1 MNALLSILEICAY
14 SGLWSLRFCRDSCSC
29 RFQFEFVSFWFSH
42 FPRSFGLTVKLD
54 DCIVAVATAAGVGAI
69 AVIRLSGNGAL
80 DLVDRCF
87 RGRKHLAESDGYTL
101 HHGYVTDAK
110 GLVIDEV
117 LVSVFRVPHSYTGED
132 SVEISCHGG
141 QMTTSKIM
149 ESIVAAGARIA
160 DPGEFTKR
168 AFLNGRID
176 LSQAE
181 AVADLISARSSRAH
195 ELSIGQLQGQLGQTI
210 RRIRDSL
217 IETCSLLEVDLDF
230 TEEGISVVSPDQVI
244 SKLGEA
250 RIAIESLVDTYKYGK
265 VVRDGVRVSI
275 AGPPN
280 AGKSS
285 LFNRLVGQDRAI
297 VSHLPGTT
305 RDYLEESVLLSGILF
320 IVADTA
326 GIRQTYDAVEAEGVS
341 RSISLARSSDITIL
355 VLDGSKSTNREAVV
369 ALLNEIDC
377 STKIIAAY
385 NKIDLLEDQVRPAEV
400 FGSGNREVHEV
411 FLSALDGTGFES
423 LGNTMVNFSLGG
435 WPLSDVG
442 TKVVSQRHASAL
454 EKASQQL
461 TVAISSQEANM
472 TSEFVALDVRSA
484 LASLGEITGEV
495 TSEDILNSIFQRF
508 CVGK

>member
-1 MNALLSILEICAY
+1 MAGKLS
-14 SGLWSLRFCRDSCSC
+14 
-29 RFQFEFVSFWFSH
+29 
-42 FPRSFGLTVKLD
+42 
-54 DCIVAVATAAGVGAI
+54 DCIVALATAAGVGAI
-69 AVIRLSGNGAL
+69 AVIRLSGTAAH
-80 DLVDRCF
+80 DLADRVF
-87 RGRKHLAESDGYTL
+87 RGRNRLAESDGYTL

-110 GLVIDEV
+110 GMVIDEV
-117 LVSVFRVPHSYTGED
+117 LLSVFRSPHSYTGED

-217 IETCSLLEVDLDF
+217 IETCSLLEVELDF
-230 TEEGISVVSPDQVI
+230 SEEGISVVSSDQVI
-244 SKLGEA
+244 SKLEEA
-250 RIAIESLVDTYKYGK
+250 RIAVESLVDTYKYGK
-265 VVRDGVRVSI
+265 VVHDGVRVSI

-285 LFNRLVGQDRAI
+285 LFNRLLGQDRAI

-305 RDYLEESVLLSGILF
+305 RDYLEESVLLSGVLF

-326 GIRQTYDAVEAEGVS
+326 GIRQTLDAVEAEGVS
-341 RSISLARSSDITIL
+341 RSMSLARSSDITIV
-355 VLDGSKSTNREAVV
+355 VLDGSQSTNREAAV
-369 ALLNEIDC
+369 ALLSEISC
-377 STKIIAAY
+377 SDKIIVAY
-385 NKIDLLEDQVRPAEV
+385 NKIDLVAGQIRPPEL
-400 FGSGNREVHEV
+400 FRLGKYEVHEA

-423 LGNTMVNFSLGG
+423 LTTAIVNLSLGG
-435 WPLSDVG
+435 LPLSDVG
-442 TKVVSQRHASAL
+442 TKIVSQRHASAL
-454 EKASQQL
+454 ERASQHL
-461 TVAISSQEANM
+461 AVAISSQEANM